1 MMLDRPERLLAIAIF
16 LLLFGCIMPFL
27 MVTQAV
33 QSTFLLNFLS
43 FTASVTG
50 LFLGIIGI
58 AMQRLQTKK
67 KDEEDYYE

>member
-1 MMLDRPERLLAIAIF
+1 MLERPERLLLIAVF

-33 QSTFLLNFLS
+33 PSTLFLNFLS
-43 FTASVTG
+43 FAASVSG

-58 AMQRLQTKK
+58 AQYRIKNT
-67 KDEEDYYE
+67 KDEDERFHQ

>member
-1 MMLDRPERLLAIAIF
+1 MIERPERLLTIAVF

-33 QSTFLLNFLS
+33 PSTFLLNFLS
-43 FTASVTG
+43 FAASVSG

-58 AMQRLQTKK
+58 AQYRIKRG
-67 KDEEDYYE
+67 KDEDDHFNL